1 MRRGTYS
8 IVARDP
14 ATGDLGVAAQSH
26 WFAIGAALPW
36 AEPGVGAVA
45 TQSLP
50 EPSSGTRAL
59 ELLSEGLDPQAVLDT
74 LHAGDP
80 GVDVRQVGI
89 VDATGRAAAHTG
101 ASCVREAG
109 HRVGDGFSCQ
119 ASMMISSAV
128 PDAMAAAFESAQGA
142 LGERLLAAL
151 DAAEAE
157 GGDVRGSQAAA
168 LLVVGQRKTDLR
180 VDDHPKPLAELRR
193 LHTLDRAYAL
203 TEEAEQLAAADRH
216 DEAGRL
222 IDEALALAPGSDEL
236 LFWAGLASAE
246 AGDLG
251 AARERVR
258 AAAALNPRWL
268 ALLDRLEPDVAPAA
282 AELRAALERH
292 ERSPSG

>member
-59 ELLSEGLDPQAVLDT
+59 ELLRDGLDPQTVLDA

-80 GVDVRQVGI
+80 GADVRQVGI
-89 VDATGRAAAHTG
+89 VDAAGHAAAHTG

-109 HRVGDGFSCQ
+109 HRVGQNFSCQ
-119 ASMMISSAV
+119 ASMMISPAV
-128 PDAMAAAFESAQGA
+128 PDAMAAAFESAKGA

-168 LLVVGQRKTDLR
+168 LLVVGERKTDLR
-180 VDDHPKPLAELRR
+180 VDDHPTPLAELRR
-193 LHTLDRAYAL
+193 LHTLDRSYAL
-203 TEEAEQLAAADRH
+203 TEEAEQLAAGGRH

-236 LFWAGLASAE
+236 LFWAGVASAE
-246 AGDLG
+246 AGDLDT
-251 AARERVR
+251 ARERVR

-268 ALLDRLEPDVAPAA
+268 ALLDRLEPGVAPGA

-292 ERSPSG
+292 ERSPGG

>member
-14 ATGDLGVAAQSH
+14 GTGDLGVAAQSH

-50 EPSSGTRAL
+50 QPSSGTRAL
-59 ELLSEGLDPQAVLDT
+59 ELLRDGLDPQAVLET
-74 LHAGDP
+74 LHANDP
-80 GVDVRQVGI
+80 GVDVRQIGI

-101 ASCVREAG
+101 ASCVRAAG
-109 HRVGDGFSCQ
+109 HRVGDNFSCQ
-119 ASMMISSAV
+119 ASMMVSPAV
-128 PDAMAAAFESAQGA
+128 PDAMAAAFESAEGA
-142 LGERLLAAL
+142 LDERLLAAL

-168 LLVVGQRKTDLR
+168 LLVVGRRKTDLR

-203 TEEAEQLAAADRH
+203 TEQAEQLAAEGRQD
-216 DEAGRL
+216 DAGRL
-222 IDEALALAPGSDEL
+222 IDEALALAPQSDEL
-236 LFWAGLASAE
+236 LFWAGVASAE

-251 AARERVR
+251 EARERVR

-268 ALLDRLEPDVAPAA
+268 ALLERLEPDVAPAA
-282 AELRAALERH
+282 AELRDALERH